1 MGVESAAV
9 ELQAGDVVVGLVV
22 GQCHFTL
29 VAMVLAAIDRAW
41 VLACKQRQISGQ
53 LVRCHVRCDY
63 KRRTSAI
70 ATAGPCQ
77 LTMSGAR

>member
-1 MGVESAAV
+1 M
-9 ELQAGDVVVGLVV
+9 ELQTGDVVVGLVV
-22 GQCHFTL
+22 SQCHFTL

-41 VLACKQRQISGQ
+41 ILACKQRQISGQ

-70 ATAGPCQ
+70 ATARPGQ
-77 LTMSGAR
+77 LTVSGVK

>member
-1 MGVESAAV
+1 M
-9 ELQAGDVVVGLVV
+9 ELQTGDVVVGLVV
-22 GQCHFTL
+22 SQCHFTL

-41 VLACKQRQISGQ
+41 ILACKQRQISGR
-53 LVRCHVRCDY
+53 LVRYNVRCDY
-63 KRRTSAI
+63 KRRTSTI